1 MRNGRLYWGRGPGGG
16 FVDRGKLDSAKFA
29 DDTDMQIPRFDMV
42 TQHHRDG
49 KLVHLL
55 NFNDYDKQVYLTS

>member
-1 MRNGRLYWGRGPGGG
+1 
-16 FVDRGKLDSAKFA
+16 VDRGKLDSAKFA